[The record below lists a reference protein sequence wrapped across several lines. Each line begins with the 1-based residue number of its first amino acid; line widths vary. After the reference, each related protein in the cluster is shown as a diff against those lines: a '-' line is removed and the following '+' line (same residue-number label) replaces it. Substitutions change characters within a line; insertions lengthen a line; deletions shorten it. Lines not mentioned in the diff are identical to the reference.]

1 MRTIVASI
9 CLAHPHELA
18 HCHESLRSSCMLADE
33 RRHVLASV
41 VFPYGRHNRVSL
53 CLCLRKTE
61 HVFELFVGNIQAG
74 FHYSN
79 ISYFGFCGKAK
90 GVPAIAL

>member
-1 MRTIVASI
+1 
-9 CLAHPHELA
+9 
-18 HCHESLRSSCMLADE
+18 MLADE

-41 VFPYGRHNRVSL
+41 IFPYGRHNRVSL